1 MEFVPNPNQRRIT
14 IHKCD
19 RKKNYSKIDVAA
31 NRKAMATLGY
41 SAYMMYM
48 LFCMNATDFNMI
60 LSMVAVCNETSL
72 TRNVYYESFNKLV
85 EKGYLVLRPNTKC
98 LFDFYEDPSL
108 ACAKN
113 PERGKASPQIR
124 ESVSQKQVENILNIE
139 NSARGITDVSPTGE
153 EENQMIQIAV
163 HKSRVFADI

>member
-19 RKKNYSKIDVAA
+19 RKKNYTKIDVAA
-31 NRKAMATLGY
+31 NKKAMSTLGY

-48 LFCMNATDFNMI
+48 LFCMNATDFNVI
-60 LSMVAVCNETSL
+60 LSKAAVCNETSL
-72 TRNVYYESFNKLV
+72 TKNVYYAAFDKLV
-85 EKGYLVLRPNTKC
+85 EAGYLVLRPNRKC

-108 ACAKN
+108 ACVQN
-113 PERGKASPQIR
+113 PERGKVPPQIR

-153 EENQMIQIAV
+153 EEKRMIQIAT